1 MRLLLV
7 EDEVSIV
14 LALRNGLEQDGFAV
28 DVANDGATGLWMARE
43 NTYGVILLDLML
55 PEMDG
60 WALCKTLRHDK
71 ICTPIL
77 MLTAKGEDT
86 DIARGLT
93 MGADDYLAKPFSY
106 VVLLARIRA
115 LLRRPR
121 AMGGAAEVT
130 SLEAGRLHLN
140 ASDKKAT
147 VDGANVVFTEREF
160 CLLETLVL
168 ASGRVLSKGYLL
180 TQVWGDDFSG
190 AENIVE
196 VYIGYLRRKL
206 APIHCADMIQT
217 IRGRGYRFS
226 P

>member
-7 EDEVSIV
+7 EDEESIV
-14 LALRNGLEQDGFAV
+14 LALKIGLERDGFTV

-60 WALCKTLRHDK
+60 WTVCKHLRHDK
-71 ICTPIL
+71 IFTPVL
-77 MLTAKGEDT
+77 MLTAKGEDA
-86 DIARGLT
+86 DVARGLT
-93 MGADDYLAKPFSY
+93 IGADDYLAKPFSY
-106 VVLLARIRA
+106 VVLLARIGA

-121 AMGGAAEVT
+121 APGDAAESPSVT
-130 SLEAGRLHLN
+130 AGRLALVAN
-140 ASDKKAT
+140 DKTAT
-147 VDGANVVFTEREF
+147 IDGHTVAFTDREF
-160 CLLETLVL
+160 CLLETLAL

-180 TQVWGDDFSG
+180 TQVWGDDFDG

-206 APIHCADMIQT
+206 APVNCAHRIQT
-217 IRGRGYRFS
+217 IRGCGYRFN